1 MDPRYLDGRYADAN
15 PGWHREDAQHK
26 AAAAL
31 ALLRAVGWSP
41 RSVTD
46 VGCGTGDVLRALRPD
61 LGPGCTTCGVDPA
74 APWGE
79 PDLDLRRGTVHDAPP
94 AELAL
99 CFDVAEHV
107 VDPVAFL
114 RALGAVAPRALLRLP
129 LDLSALDT
137 LRSARALRARTD
149 YGHLHAWT
157 APLALA
163 VVADAGWRAVL
174 TRYDRVPPRLNT
186 WRAHLTDSLRAAAF
200 RAFEGRAVALFGGYS
215 LMIAAEFPQPPPAA
229 R

>member
-1 MDPRYLDGRYADAN
+1 MDPRYLDGRYANAN
-15 PGWHREDAQHK
+15 PGWHNEDAAHK

-31 ALLRAVGWSP
+31 TLLREVGWSP

-46 VGCGTGDVLRALRPD
+46 VGCGTGDVLRALREP
-61 LGPGCTTCGVDPA
+61 LGPECALCGVDPA

-79 PDLDLRRGTVHDAPP
+79 ADLDLRRGTVHDAPP

-99 CFDVAEHV
+99 CFDVAEHL
-107 VDPVAFL
+107 VDPVGLL

-129 LDLSALDT
+129 LDLSALDA
-137 LRSARALRARTD
+137 LRPARALRARAT

-157 APLALA
+157 ADLALA
-163 VVADAGWRAVL
+163 VITDAGWRPTAV
-174 TRYDRVPPRLNT
+174 RYDRVPPRLTT
-186 WRAHLTDSLRAAAF
+186 WRAWLTDGLRSVAF
-200 RAFEGRAVALFGGYS
+200 RAHEDRAVALFGGYS
-215 LMIAAEFPQPPPAA
+215 LMVAAEFPQPPDAP